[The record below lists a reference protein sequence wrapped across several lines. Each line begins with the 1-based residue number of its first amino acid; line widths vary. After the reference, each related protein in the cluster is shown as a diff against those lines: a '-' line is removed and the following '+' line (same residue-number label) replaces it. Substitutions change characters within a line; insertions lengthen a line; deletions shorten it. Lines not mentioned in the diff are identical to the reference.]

1 MGRFG
6 MHEFAT
12 GWENALPG
20 VRVLLPRASLRL
32 ALTLAAIA
40 ITASLPNAWA
50 WPWLVAAAIVPLAV
64 LIGARVPFRF
74 TARRLAVVAPF
85 GFLATLFLP
94 WAGGD
99 PRIEWLGLSLSQPGL
114 IQAVAILLKL
124 TAACLWICYLVATT
138 TVPGIFAALRALK
151 VPGVFVEILET
162 TVHYLA
168 ILAREISQM
177 LLALRSR
184 TPRQDRSLRGIRR
197 TAQRMG
203 ELVGALFVRTLDRGE
218 RCTAARES
226 RTFAPRSGDGPSDTS
241 APYGPSD

>member
-12 GWENALPG
+12 GWENAHPG
-20 VRVLLPRASLRL
+20 VRVLIPRDSLRL

-85 GFLATLFLP
+85 GLLATLFLP

-151 VPGVFVEILET
+151 
-162 TVHYLA
+162 
-168 ILAREISQM
+168 SQLRSTWTRPM
-177 LLALRSR
+177 AAEQSRLCTLKSKATRRYCLLAATRG
-184 TPRQDRSLRGIRR
+184 RQHLADAERNQVLALAVAPAYEVARFEASEEVE
-197 TAQRMG
+197 TQNA
-203 ELVGALFVRTLDRGE
+203 VG
-218 RCTAARES
+218 
-226 RTFAPRSGDGPSDTS
+226 
-241 APYGPSD
+241 